1 MNWESEIDIYTL
13 LMRTCYIAQGTL
25 PSASG
30 DLSEKEIRKWGYIYM
45 HAKSLQSCL
54 IPCDLMD
61 YSPPVSSIH
70 GISQARVLEW
80 VAISF
85 SRGSSP
91 RRN

>member
-70 GISQARVLEW
+70 GILQTRIWGW
-80 VAISF
+80 VAMPSAG
-85 SRGSSP
+85 GSS
-91 RRN
+91 